1 MTEEDKLQCAVA
13 ELLDLKGWRWK
24 HCPNEGRRNP
34 RTGALLRRK
43 GMKRGVPDVMIYE
56 RWGSGIGNMY
66 TNTMHISFGVAI
78 ELKIG
83 RKKPT
88 KEQDDWLDALE
99 QRGWKVATCRTLAEV
114 QHVLR
119 CVRPLNGKR
128 LR

>member
-1 MTEEDKLQCAVA
+1 MTEEDQLQCDVA
-13 ELLDLKGWRWK
+13 ELLTDILDWRWN
-24 HCPNEGRRNP
+24 HTPNEGKRNP
-34 RTGALLRRK
+34 RTGALLKRK

-56 RWGSGIGNMY
+56 NWVSEPDFNFRDFRQ
-66 TNTMHISFGVAI
+66 FGVAI

-83 RKKPT
+83 RNKPT
-88 KEQDDWLDALE
+88 TDQCAWLDALE

-119 CVRPLNGKR
+119 CVRPLNGRR

>member
-1 MTEEDKLQCAVA
+1 MTEEDKLQCDVA
-13 ELLDLKGWRWK
+13 ELLTDILDWRWN

-34 RTGALLRRK
+34 RTGALLKKK

-56 RWGSGIGNMY
+56 RWEIDHEWNDRG
-66 TNTMHISFGVAI
+66 HGVAI

-83 RKKPT
+83 RNKPT
-88 KEQDDWLDALE
+88 TDQCAWLDALE

-119 CVRPLNGKR
+119 CVRPLNGRR

>member
-13 ELLDLKGWRWK
+13 ELLDTLDWQYN
-24 HCPNEGRRNP
+24 HCPLEGRRSP
-34 RTGALLRRK
+34 RTGALLKKK
-43 GMKRGVPDVMIYE
+43 GMKKGVPDVMIYE
-56 RWGSGIGNMY
+56 EW
-66 TNTMHISFGVAI
+66 TNAMGYPEGHGVAI

-83 RKKPT
+83 RNKPT
-88 KEQDDWLDALE
+88 KFQCEWLDALE

-119 CVRPLNGKR
+119 CVWPLNGKR

>member
-13 ELLDLKGWRWK
+13 ELLDTLGWQWS
-24 HCPNEGRRNP
+24 HSPLEGRRNP
-34 RTGALLRRK
+34 RTGALLKKK

-56 RWGSGIGNMY
+56 SWSDEHPLTDSWMF
-66 TNTMHISFGVAI
+66 SFGVAI

-83 RKKPT
+83 RNKPT
-88 KEQDDWLDALE
+88 TDQCAWLDALE
-99 QRGWKVATCRTLAEV
+99 QRGWKVATCRTMAEV

-119 CVRPLNGKR
+119 CVRPLNGRR

>member
-1 MTEEDKLQCAVA
+1 MTELKFQIAVA
-13 ELLDLKGWRWK
+13 RLLDTLGWQWCHVPNGMRSNPTAVKNAKLAGLK
-24 HCPNEGRRNP
+24 P
-34 RTGALLRRK
+34 
-43 GMKRGVPDVMIYE
+43 GVPDVMIYE
-56 RWGSGIGNMY
+56 RWKSADI
-66 TNTMHISFGVAI
+66 TTVAADRFGVAI

-83 RKKPT
+83 RNKVT
-88 KEQDDWLDALE
+88 KDQCAWLDALE